1 MNNAFYTIQF
11 KNKAKTWSHKGTD
24 QVQAARFDTMME
36 AEKVINE
43 IFQDQSVEEAFIVK
57 WESST
62 VFHKHNESNEFKK
75 AEAQIFDALYDLET
89 PALRRRVLQK
99 FLSHFE
105 KLDPCYVPE

>member
-11 KNKAKTWSHKGTD
+11 RNKVKTWSYKD
-24 QVQAARFDTMME
+24 FAKVQDARFDTMGE
-36 AEKVINE
+36 AEKVINQV
-43 IFQDQSVEEAFIVK
+43 FQDQSVEEAFIVK
-57 WESST
+57 WESGT
-62 VFHKHNESNEFKK
+62 VFHKHNESKEFKK